1 MIDKPKASKEAD
13 NAKTE
18 SSGIVHVPGFA
29 QERQLLSDL
38 KKTSSQTK
46 DRLALHVHLD
56 RLAPESRSDHALRA
70 AETTFKG
77 FITRGGA
84 AFYWFTDSS
93 FVVLFK
99 AQQTDS
105 MRSALVKIRFLFA
118 GDPLLK
124 GRSASDASDDD
135 DPLVTWINLDQMF
148 DSFLEMMKARVAAHS
163 TVRIGGGRRASAKK
177 IQDTHKRPAAPL
189 TPDIL
194 KRVDNALSG
203 ADLSSHIR
211 RQPVFAIVGQGSP
224 DPVFTEVYVSIGDLR
239 DALIPHVDLSSN
251 VWLFQKL
258 TQTLDRRVLSI
269 LSRRDDRTLTSGFSI
284 NLNVNTI
291 LSDEFLRFDEG
302 LSPGNHG
309 TVILELRTEDIFSNL
324 TGYFFARDYVR
335 QRGYRICIDGL
346 NWQKLPYINI
356 PGLGADMAKMCW
368 QPDLPDIL
376 ASPSGKAARRLIE
389 TDLYGRV
396 ILNRCDNDEAI
407 DIGQNI
413 GFTLFQGRALD
424 KGGRVIFS

>member
-1 MIDKPKASKEAD
+1 MTDKAQP
-13 NAKTE
+13 
-18 SSGIVHVPGFA
+18 GIVHVPGFA

-38 KKTSSQTK
+38 KKSSSQTK
-46 DRLALHVHLD
+46 GRFALHVHLD
-56 RLAPESRSDHALRA
+56 LLKPESRSDHTLRA

-84 AFYWFTDSS
+84 SFYWLTDAS

-99 AQQTDS
+99 APHSDS

-118 GDPLLK
+118 SDPLLR
-124 GRSASDASDDD
+124 GRSASGESDED
-135 DPLVTWINLDQMF
+135 DPLVTWINLDRMF
-148 DSFLEMMKARVAAHS
+148 DSFLEMVKARVASHGAM
-163 TVRIGGGRRASAKK
+163 RISGGRRTAAKK
-177 IQDTHKRPAAPL
+177 SEAARKRPAAPL

-194 KRVDNALSG
+194 KKIDNALSG

-211 RQPVFAIVGQGSP
+211 RQPVFAVVGHGTP

-239 DALIPHVDLSSN
+239 ESLIPHVDLSSN

-269 LSRRDDRTLTSGFSI
+269 LSRRDDKTLSSGFSM
-284 NLNVNTI
+284 NLNVSTI
-291 LSDEFLRFDEG
+291 LSDEFLRFDES

-346 NWQKLPYINI
+346 NWRILPYLNI
-356 PGLGADMAKMCW
+356 PGLGADMAKMTW
-368 QPDLPDIL
+368 QSDLPDIL
-376 ASPSGKAARRLIE
+376 ASPAGKAARHLIE
-389 TDLYGRV
+389 ADLYGRV
-396 ILNRCDNDEAI
+396 ILNRCDDNEAI
-407 DIGQNI
+407 ETGQNM

-424 KGGRVIFS
+424 RDSRIIYS